1 MKSITRL
8 SLALIIFSLFST
20 SYLVT
25 SAFGEDV
32 IEGTSCD
39 QLNRRGPYTDAMRK
53 CDERDM
59 QGNVAKEERVVRD
72 VNASGCNRDESGLCI
87 AHDIPPMRDGKAGD
101 CNRDESGL
109 CIAHDIPMMID
120 EIPMRDEMPMRDDM
134 PIRRQAGPIQNTS
147 PAPNGFIKRQ
157 IYTDRVETVSIPIYL
172 PKCTASSKERGVHCI
187 QECQQVIIGISNEEL
202 RSRMLENEILSSTG
216 EPVCEPTAWQSV
228 YRTEMRDTTK
238 EERAAMP
245 GGRAGMTTGR
255 GWYAW
260 EKDMTWSRT
269 QHKGIQ
275 LSK

>member
-1 MKSITRL
+1 
-8 SLALIIFSLFST
+8 
-20 SYLVT
+20 
-25 SAFGEDV
+25 
-32 IEGTSCD
+32 
-39 QLNRRGPYTDAMRK
+39 MRK

-72 VNASGCNRDESGLCI
+72 VNASG
-87 AHDIPPMRDGKAGD
+87 

-228 YRTEMRDTTK
+228 YRTEMRETTK
-238 EERAAMP
+238 EERANP
-245 GGRAGMTTGR
+245 VYGGRAGKTTGR

>member
-1 MKSITRL
+1 
-8 SLALIIFSLFST
+8 
-20 SYLVT
+20 
-25 SAFGEDV
+25 
-32 IEGTSCD
+32 
-39 QLNRRGPYTDAMRK
+39 
-53 CDERDM
+53 
-59 QGNVAKEERVVRD
+59 
-72 VNASGCNRDESGLCI
+72 
-87 AHDIPPMRDGKAGD
+87 
-101 CNRDESGL
+101 
-109 CIAHDIPMMID
+109 
-120 EIPMRDEMPMRDDM
+120 MPMRDDM

-228 YRTEMRDTTK
+228 YRTEMRETTK
-238 EERAAMP
+238 EERANP
-245 GGRAGMTTGR
+245 VYGGRAGKTTGR

-269 QHKGIQ
+269 QHKGIE